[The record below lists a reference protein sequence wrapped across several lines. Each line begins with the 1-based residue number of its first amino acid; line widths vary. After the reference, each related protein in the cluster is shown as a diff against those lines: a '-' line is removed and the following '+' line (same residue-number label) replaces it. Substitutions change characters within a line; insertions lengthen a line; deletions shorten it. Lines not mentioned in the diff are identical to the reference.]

1 MWGDSRG
8 ILGNHRE
15 QSDLRKGHQ
24 PGTDA
29 GCLSVTLEGLHRR
42 PRATFGQG
50 EGDHRLAPKDSSPK
64 TQVRSQVGAE
74 PGRRRG
80 RGGGARA
87 GSAPVRPPLG
97 GAGGGPASPRSRR
110 PGRPARGFLP
120 RRQAAAVAAGG
131 FARRRSSRL
140 AARGDPAAAERTP
153 LRGCVRLG
161 TAPAPAGGRYRCFFL
176 GWALAKTLLRWG
188 GFPSSRGAPLAGV
201 HTEQVRW
208 VTSGTQRTFSH
219 GPGAEGSGL
228 VAHEPLLHLPR
239 GPLPLLP
246 FHSTQLSSA
255 CKAALG
261 SISCQRV
268 KKLFSRPLPRG
279 PKR

>member
-1 MWGDSRG
+1 MITQKTILSYDTSKNLPNPEKPALSLQVQASEKETLHWSLLCRFQNFFLMPPPPAPFKHKATCMWGDSRG

-188 GFPSSRGAPLAGV
+188 GSLR
-201 HTEQVRW
+201 
-208 VTSGTQRTFSH
+208 
-219 GPGAEGSGL
+219 PGGL
-228 VAHEPLLHLPR
+228 R
-239 GPLPLLP
+239 
-246 FHSTQLSSA
+246 
-255 CKAALG
+255 
-261 SISCQRV
+261 
-268 KKLFSRPLPRG
+268 
-279 PKR
+279 